1 MKRTYE
7 EYLPNKENRTSYS
20 NVEDDIFNILTHNR
34 MITAFSVS
42 MIMIVFTICGCSFMA
57 MSERG
62 KEKGCFANITQDF
75 QVKQSSDG
83 RNRNGKY

>member
-7 EYLPNKENRTSYS
+7 ECLPNKERTSYS

-42 MIMIVFTICGCSFMA
+42 IVMAVFTLCVCSFMA

-62 KEKGCFANITQDF
+62 KEKECFANITSDF
-75 QVKQSSDG
+75 QVKQSSNG
-83 RNRNGKY
+83 RNRNGK